1 MGNHRGRELLK
12 DIMKLGPTILAIS
25 LLTLVGCDKKPSTGS
40 PAASGGA
47 SGSTGPSTV
56 KEERAPRFK
65 VELYCE
71 TSSPEKGTAR
81 YSAWIASS
89 HRSETRD
96 DGQGTT
102 SKKWKTES
110 SKMDFEL
117 LDGTKVEV
125 VPTFLGDQDGKDEW
139 RFEVEYEAPDAGDIE
154 PREPVTKL
162 IEFDGETSV
171 VIVEDDSHSIQLRPE
186 GSGTD

>member
-1 MGNHRGRELLK
+1 
-12 DIMKLGPTILAIS
+12 MKLGPTILAIS
-25 LLTLVGCDKKPSTGS
+25 LLTLVGCEKKPSTGS

-56 KEERAPRFK
+56 KEERAPRFG

-71 TSSPEKGTAR
+71 TSSPEKGTSR
-81 YSAWIASS
+81 FSASIASS

-96 DGQGTT
+96 DGQGMT

-117 LDGTKVEV
+117 LDGTKLEV

-139 RFEVEYEAPDAGDIE
+139 RFEVEYKAPEAGDIE
-154 PREPVTKL
+154 PREPVTKVV
-162 IEFDGETSV
+162 EFDSETSI
-171 VIVEDDSHSIQLRPE
+171 VIVEDESHSIQLRPE
-186 GSGTD
+186 GSETD